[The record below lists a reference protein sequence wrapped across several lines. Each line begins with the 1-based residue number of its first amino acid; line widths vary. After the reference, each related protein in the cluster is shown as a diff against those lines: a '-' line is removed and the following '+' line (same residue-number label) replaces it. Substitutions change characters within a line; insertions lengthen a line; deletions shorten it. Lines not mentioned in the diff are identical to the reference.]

1 MKRSCLPDDWL
12 LLILLILHFQQMW
25 ALIEGQNDLFLVI
38 FCSLLSKIW
47 WQILK
52 KSLIF
57 STYLCHEAIAWRRKD
72 CNSRPVK
79 SDAFGVSLMHS
90 RSNSSSHTGMWKSH
104 QNFLIPHIFLF
115 CLVFNITD
123 VKSIVFSS
131 QHSLFSVR
139 HFTVLVER
147 CLFRSLYFNQL
158 PRWRLIFFLLLCCKE
173 AILTFTA
180 RFPNSK

>member
-57 STYLCHEAIAWRRKD
+57 STYLCYEAIAWRRKD

-115 CLVFNITD
+115 SLVFNITPCWCKKYC
-123 VKSIVFSS
+123 VLFTAFIIFCTPLHRFSW
-131 QHSLFSVR
+131 
-139 HFTVLVER
+139 TVLI
-147 CLFRSLYFNQL
+147 QIA
-158 PRWRLIFFLLLCCKE
+158 IF
-173 AILTFTA
+173 
-180 RFPNSK
+180 

>member
-12 LLILLILHFQQMW
+12 LLILLILHFQQMS

-57 STYLCHEAIAWRRKD
+57 STYLCHEAIVWRRKD

-90 RSNSSSHTGMWKSH
+90 RSNSRSHTGMWKS
-104 QNFLIPHIFLF
+104 NEKFLIPYILLF
-115 CLVFNITD
+115 SLIFNITPCWSGKYC
-123 VKSIVFSS
+123 VLFAAFIIFCMPLHRFSWTRPCS
-131 QHSLFSVR
+131 DRYILISYHDGGLF
-139 HFTVLVER
+139 
-147 CLFRSLYFNQL
+147 YF
-158 PRWRLIFFLLLCCKE
+158 FFCVAKKP
-173 AILTFTA
+173 F
-180 RFPNSK
+180 